1 MALRER
7 MSAVCI
13 GVSFLVREEI
23 SARQLVVEARQDLCT
38 NLMLQRVPRDEH
50 PGGTQT
56 ERSAR
61 GRGSGATEL
70 QLLAKI
76 LT

>member
-1 MALRER
+1 

-38 NLMLQRVPRDEH
+38 RMMLQRVQRDEH
-50 PGGTQT
+50 PRTVQ
-56 ERSAR
+56 SAR
-61 GRGSGATEL
+61 LARERISRATG
-70 QLLAKI
+70 
-76 LT
+76 